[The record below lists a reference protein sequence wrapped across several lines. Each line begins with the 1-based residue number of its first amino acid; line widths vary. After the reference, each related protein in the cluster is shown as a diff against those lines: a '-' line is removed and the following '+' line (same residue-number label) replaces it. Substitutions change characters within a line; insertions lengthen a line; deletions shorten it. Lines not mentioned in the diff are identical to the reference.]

1 MNYTL
6 IFDNL
11 IVGSQP
17 RTPEDI
23 DQLMLNEN
31 VAFILN
37 LQQDKDIEYWEIDFD
52 SIYNLSLLKEPK
64 TRKILKEENK
74 PKLHQIILTPQ
85 CLSLF
90 IVLRHTQQATPLFCM
105 QILVIQFIKD
115 RFVD

>member
-52 SIYNLSLLKEPK
+52 SIYNLSLLKNLKQEKFWKKK
-64 TRKILKEENK
+64 TNQSCTK
-74 PKLHQIILTPQ
+74 
-85 CLSLF
+85 
-90 IVLRHTQQATPLFCM
+90 
-105 QILVIQFIKD
+105 
-115 RFVD
+115 